1 MPVAASRYWNA
12 MHGSTSEEVLKD
24 EEGLQTI
31 RVLGRNMAFLIR
43 AIHAERECGGEPSS
57 VKFCAKIGLRILLSL
72 PCAYRT
78 PRRRAGSS

>member
-43 AIHAERECGGEPSS
+43 AIHAERGGLPEQEPQ
-57 VKFCAKIGLRILLSL
+57 RI
-72 PCAYRT
+72 ATNFIR
-78 PRRRAGSS
+78 